1 MRKFPLAI
9 AGMVLS
15 LAVAGEAAAQD
26 ITPPMSQDTSKAEK
40 VRVDT
45 MRADTTLGYRAMQ
58 GQNPCVLPVEVARA
72 QDAARQ
78 EPGRDMARVDTMGPA
93 VIRRDSIPGDPA
105 PTADTVA
112 KAPGAIQ
119 EQQADGRQVND
130 SLRRDP
136 AVAAKV
142 SDTAVAATVTDTA
155 VVATVSDSA
164 YAGSVNC
171 DTMGKL
177 TPSTPVD
184 TAQARQLPGLMGPPA
199 QSDTGAAAQADSTKA
214 ADKPKTD

>member
-15 LAVAGEAAAQD
+15 LALAGEAAAQD
-26 ITPPMSQDTSKAEK
+26 VTPPMSQDTSKVDK
-40 VRVDT
+40 VRADT

-78 EPGRDMARVDTMGPA
+78 EPGRDMARADTMGPA
-93 VIRRDSIPGDPA
+93 IIRRDSIPGDPA
-105 PTADTVA
+105 PKADTLATADTLA

-142 SDTAVAATVTDTA
+142 SD
-155 VVATVSDSA
+155 SA

-171 DTMGKL
+171 DTMGKMA
-177 TPSTPVD
+177 PGTPVD

-199 QSDTGAAAQADSTKA
+199 QSDTGAAAKADSTKA
-214 ADKPKTD
+214 ADKPKND

>member
-15 LAVAGEAAAQD
+15 LALAGEAAAQD
-26 ITPPMSQDTSKAEK
+26 VTPPMSQDTSKADK
-40 VRVDT
+40 VRADT

-58 GQNPCVLPVEVARA
+58 GQTPCVVPVEVARA

-93 VIRRDSIPGDPA
+93 VIRRDSLPGDPA
-105 PTADTVA
+105 PKADTLA
-112 KAPGAIQ
+112 KAPGAVQ
-119 EQQADGRQVND
+119 EQQADGRQISD

-136 AVAAKV
+136 A
-142 SDTAVAATVTDTA
+142 AVAK
-155 VVATVSDSA
+155 VSDSA

-177 TPSTPVD
+177 TPGTPVD

-199 QSDTGAAAQADSTKA
+199 QSDTAAAAKVDSTTA
-214 ADKPKTD
+214 ADKPKQD

>member
-1 MRKFPLAI
+1 MKKFPLAI

-15 LAVAGEAAAQD
+15 LALAGEAAAQD
-26 ITPPMSQDTSKAEK
+26 VTPPMSQDTSKADK
-40 VRVDT
+40 VRADT

-78 EPGRDMARVDTMGPA
+78 EPGRDMARADTMGPA
-93 VIRRDSIPGDPA
+93 IIRRDSIPGNAAPA
-105 PTADTVA
+105 ADTLA
-112 KAPGAIQ
+112 KAPGAVQ
-119 EQQADGRQVND
+119 EQQADGRQVSD

-136 AVAAKV
+136 A
-142 SDTAVAATVTDTA
+142 AVAK
-155 VVATVSDSA
+155 VSDSA

-171 DTMGKL
+171 DTMGKVA
-177 TPSTPVD
+177 PGTPVD

-199 QSDTGAAAQADSTKA
+199 QGDTGAAAKADSTKA
-214 ADKPKTD
+214 ADKPKED

>member
-1 MRKFPLAI
+1 MKKFPLAI

-15 LAVAGEAAAQD
+15 LALAGEAAAQD
-26 ITPPMSQDTSKAEK
+26 VTPPMSQDTSKADK
-40 VRVDT
+40 VRADT

-78 EPGRDMARVDTMGPA
+78 EPGRDMARADTMGPA
-93 VIRRDSIPGDPA
+93 IIRRDSIPGNAAPA
-105 PTADTVA
+105 ADTLA
-112 KAPGAIQ
+112 KAPGAVQ
-119 EQQADGRQVND
+119 EQQADGRQVSD

-136 AVAAKV
+136 A
-142 SDTAVAATVTDTA
+142 AVAK
-155 VVATVSDSA
+155 VSDSA

-171 DTMGKL
+171 DTMGKVA
-177 TPSTPVD
+177 PGTPVD

-199 QSDTGAAAQADSTKA
+199 QSDTGAAAKADSTKA
-214 ADKPKTD
+214 ADKPKED

>member
-15 LAVAGEAAAQD
+15 LAMAGEAAAQD
-26 ITPPMSQDTSKAEK
+26 VTPPMSQDTSKADK

-45 MRADTTLGYRAMQ
+45 MRADTTLGYRPMQ
-58 GQNPCVLPVEVARA
+58 GQHPCVLPVEVARA

-105 PTADTVA
+105 PSADTLA

-130 SLRRDP
+130 SLRAGVP
-136 AVAAKV
+136 ADSAAKV
-142 SDTAVAATVTDTA
+142 A
-155 VVATVSDSA
+155 DSA
-164 YAGSVNC
+164 YAGAVNC

-177 TPSTPVD
+177 APGTPVD
-184 TAQARQLPGLMGPPA
+184 TAQARKLPGLMGPPA
-199 QSDTGAAAQADSTKA
+199 QSDTAAAAADTTKA
-214 ADKPKTD
+214 ADKPKED

>member
-15 LAVAGEAAAQD
+15 LAMAGEAAAQD
-26 ITPPMSQDTSKAEK
+26 VTPPMSQDTSKADK

-45 MRADTTLGYRAMQ
+45 MRADTTLGYRPMQ
-58 GQNPCVLPVEVARA
+58 GQHPCVVPVEVARA

-105 PTADTVA
+105 PTADTLA

-130 SLRRDP
+130 SLRAGVP
-136 AVAAKV
+136 ADSAAKV
-142 SDTAVAATVTDTA
+142 TE
-155 VVATVSDSA
+155 SA
-164 YAGSVNC
+164 YAGAVNC

-177 TPSTPVD
+177 APGTPVD
-184 TAQARQLPGLMGPPA
+184 TAQARKLPGLMGPPA
-199 QSDTGAAAQADSTKA
+199 QSDTAAAAADTTKA
-214 ADKPKTD
+214 ADKPKED

>member
-1 MRKFPLAI
+1 MKRFPLAV

-15 LAVAGEAAAQD
+15 LALAGEAAAQD
-26 ITPPMSQDTSKAEK
+26 VTPPMSQDTSKADK
-40 VRVDT
+40 VRADT

-93 VIRRDSIPGDPA
+93 IIRRDSIPGNPA
-105 PTADTVA
+105 PAADTLA
-112 KAPGAIQ
+112 KAPGAVQ
-119 EQQADGRQVND
+119 EQQADGRQVSD

-136 AVAAKV
+136 AVVAK
-142 SDTAVAATVTDTA
+142 
-155 VVATVSDSA
+155 VSDSA

-171 DTMGKL
+171 DTMGKVA
-177 TPSTPVD
+177 PGTPVD

-199 QSDTGAAAQADSTKA
+199 QSDTGAAAKADSIKA
-214 ADKPKTD
+214 ADKPKED

>member
-15 LAVAGEAAAQD
+15 LAMAGEAAAQD
-26 ITPPMSQDTSKAEK
+26 VTPPMSQDTSKADK

-45 MRADTTLGYRAMQ
+45 MRADTTLGYRPMQ
-58 GQNPCVLPVEVARA
+58 GQHPCVVPVEVARA

-105 PTADTVA
+105 PTADTLA

-130 SLRRDP
+130 SLRAGVP
-136 AVAAKV
+136 ADSAAKV
-142 SDTAVAATVTDTA
+142 T
-155 VVATVSDSA
+155 DSA
-164 YAGSVNC
+164 YAGAVNC

-177 TPSTPVD
+177 APGTPVD
-184 TAQARQLPGLMGPPA
+184 TAQARKLPGLMGPPA
-199 QSDTGAAAQADSTKA
+199 QSDTAAAAADTTKA
-214 ADKPKTD
+214 ADKPKED

>member
-1 MRKFPLAI
+1 MRKFPLAV

-15 LAVAGEAAAQD
+15 LAMAGEAAAQD
-26 ITPPMSQDTSKAEK
+26 VTPPMSQDTSKADK

-45 MRADTTLGYRAMQ
+45 MRADTTLGYRPMQ
-58 GQNPCVLPVEVARA
+58 GQNPCVVPVEVARA

-105 PTADTVA
+105 PTADTLA

-130 SLRRDP
+130 SLRAGVP
-136 AVAAKV
+136 AD
-142 SDTAVAATVTDTA
+142 SAV
-155 VVATVSDSA
+155 TVSDSA
-164 YAGSVNC
+164 YAGAVNC

-177 TPSTPVD
+177 TPGTPVD

-199 QSDTGAAAQADSTKA
+199 QSDTGAAANDSTKA
-214 ADKPKTD
+214 ADKPKQD

>member
-15 LAVAGEAAAQD
+15 LAMAGEAAAQD
-26 ITPPMSQDTSKAEK
+26 VTPPMSQDTSKADK

-45 MRADTTLGYRAMQ
+45 MRADTTLGYRPMQ
-58 GQNPCVLPVEVARA
+58 GQHPCVLPVEVARA

-105 PTADTVA
+105 PTADTLA

-130 SLRRDP
+130 SLRAGVP
-136 AVAAKV
+136 ADSAAKV
-142 SDTAVAATVTDTA
+142 T
-155 VVATVSDSA
+155 DSA
-164 YAGSVNC
+164 YAGAVNC

-177 TPSTPVD
+177 APGTPVD
-184 TAQARQLPGLMGPPA
+184 TAQARKLPGLMGPPA
-199 QSDTGAAAQADSTKA
+199 QSDTAAAAADTTKA
-214 ADKPKTD
+214 ADKPKED

>member
-15 LAVAGEAAAQD
+15 LALAGEAAAQD
-26 ITPPMSQDTSKAEK
+26 VTPPMSQDTSKADK
-40 VRVDT
+40 VRADT

-58 GQNPCVLPVEVARA
+58 GQTPCVVPVEVARA

-105 PTADTVA
+105 PKADTLA
-112 KAPGAIQ
+112 KAPGAVQ
-119 EQQADGRQVND
+119 EQQADGRQISD

-136 AVAAKV
+136 A
-142 SDTAVAATVTDTA
+142 AVAK
-155 VVATVSDSA
+155 VSDSA

-177 TPSTPVD
+177 TPGTPVD

-199 QSDTGAAAQADSTKA
+199 QSDTAAAAKVDSTTA
-214 ADKPKTD
+214 ADKPKQD

>member
-1 MRKFPLAI
+1 MRRFPLAI
-9 AGMVLS
+9 AGVVLS
-15 LAVAGEAAAQD
+15 LAMAGEAAAQD
-26 ITPPMSQDTSKAEK
+26 VTPPMSQDTSKADK

-45 MRADTTLGYRAMQ
+45 MRADTTLGYRPMQ
-58 GQNPCVLPVEVARA
+58 GQHPCVVPVEVARA

-105 PTADTVA
+105 PTADTLA

-130 SLRRDP
+130 SLRAGVP
-136 AVAAKV
+136 ADSAAKV
-142 SDTAVAATVTDTA
+142 T
-155 VVATVSDSA
+155 DSA
-164 YAGSVNC
+164 YAGAVNC

-177 TPSTPVD
+177 APGTPVD
-184 TAQARQLPGLMGPPA
+184 TAQARKLPGLMGPPA
-199 QSDTGAAAQADSTKA
+199 QSDTAAAAADTTKA
-214 ADKPKTD
+214 ADKPKED

>member
-15 LAVAGEAAAQD
+15 LAMAGEAAAQD
-26 ITPPMSQDTSKAEK
+26 VTPPMSQDTSKADK

-45 MRADTTLGYRAMQ
+45 MRADTTLGYRPMQ
-58 GQNPCVLPVEVARA
+58 GQHPCVVPVEVARA

-105 PTADTVA
+105 PTADTLA

-130 SLRRDP
+130 SLRAGVP
-136 AVAAKV
+136 ADSAAKV
-142 SDTAVAATVTDTA
+142 A
-155 VVATVSDSA
+155 DSA
-164 YAGSVNC
+164 YAGAVNC

-177 TPSTPVD
+177 APGTPVD
-184 TAQARQLPGLMGPPA
+184 TAQARKLPGLMGPPA
-199 QSDTGAAAQADSTKA
+199 QSDTAAAAADTTKA
-214 ADKPKTD
+214 ADKPKED

>member
-1 MRKFPLAI
+1 MKRLTLAV

-15 LAVAGEAAAQD
+15 LALAGDAAAQD
-26 ITPPMSQDTSKAEK
+26 VIPPMSQDTSKAEK

-45 MRADTTLGYRAMQ
+45 MRGDTTLGYRPMQ
-58 GQNPCVLPVEVARA
+58 GQTPCVVPVEVARA

-93 VIRRDSIPGDPA
+93 EIRRDSIPGEPA
-105 PTADTVA
+105 PRVDTLA

-119 EQQADGRQVND
+119 EQQADGRQAND
-130 SLRRDP
+130 SLRTGVIADSVQ
-136 AVAAKV
+136 ADSVK
-142 SDTAVAATVTDTA
+142 
-155 VVATVSDSA
+155 VSDSA
-164 YAGSVNC
+164 YAGAVNC

-177 TPSTPVD
+177 TPEAPVD

-199 QSDTGAAAQADSTKA
+199 QSDTGAAAQADSVKA
-214 ADKPKTD
+214 ADKPKED

>member
-15 LAVAGEAAAQD
+15 LAMAGEAAAQD
-26 ITPPMSQDTSKAEK
+26 VTPPMSQDTSKADK

-45 MRADTTLGYRAMQ
+45 MRADTTLGYRPMQ
-58 GQNPCVLPVEVARA
+58 GQHPCVVPVEVARA

-105 PTADTVA
+105 PTVDTLA

-130 SLRRDP
+130 SLRAGVP
-136 AVAAKV
+136 ADSAAKV
-142 SDTAVAATVTDTA
+142 TE
-155 VVATVSDSA
+155 SA
-164 YAGSVNC
+164 YAGAVNC

-177 TPSTPVD
+177 APGTPVD
-184 TAQARQLPGLMGPPA
+184 TAQARKLPGLMGPPA
-199 QSDTGAAAQADSTKA
+199 QSDTAAAAADSTKA
-214 ADKPKTD
+214 ADKPKEE